1 MRKKLVAALAAG
13 GVLVGGGSAAAVFAA
28 TSSAQAAPAT
38 ATATAT
44 TPAPYTHGPL
54 GELVAKGTITQAQAD
69 AIRTAMIGYMQNH
82 RPDFTPGSTPPALQP
97 NGPLATV
104 LPQLV
109 AKGTITQAQATAVKN
124 AVTQQ
129 VQEHWRNGTG
139 PGGYGPGM
147 MGGGP
152 MGPRWAGS
160 STS

>member
-1 MRKKLVAALAAG
+1 MLFR
-13 GVLVGGGSAAAVFAA
+13 S
-28 TSSAQAAPAT
+28 PAT
-38 ATATAT
+38 AAATAT
-44 TPAPYTHGPL
+44 TPVPYAHGPL
-54 GELVAKGTITQAQAD
+54 AELVAKGTITQAQAG

-109 AKGTITQAQATAVKN
+109 AKGTITQDQATAVKN

-129 VQEHWRNGTG
+129 VQEHWRTGTG
-139 PGGYGPGM
+139 PGSYGPGR

-160 STS
+160 FTS